1 MFGCAALRGFLI
13 VLALTTVSMA
23 ASQAQDEFDELAELS
38 IEDLMFME
46 VSSVSKKNERLSETA
61 TAIFVLTKEDIRRSG
76 ANHIAEVLRVVPGLN
91 VAQLDANKWAVS
103 ARGFNHL
110 YANKLLVLVDGR
122 TVYSPLFSGVHWDTQ
137 DFILE
142 DIERVEVIRGPGA
155 TLWGANAVNGVIN
168 IITDKAQNTQGSLLA
183 LSAGSNERIAS
194 FRYGGEIAKNTH
206 YRVHFKGRN
215 QASTNNEANDQW
227 DQLRAGFRFDSE
239 SLYNTKWMVQG
250 DFHSGNNGERLTI
263 PQIPGDAFSP
273 TSLTLK
279 DDMKTKGGDIVAK
292 WSKNFG
298 EKSELSIQAYY
309 DTIYRRENIF
319 KEAHDT
325 YDLELNHRY
334 MFSDSHE
341 IIWGMAY
348 RYMKSST
355 EGSDTYAFVPA
366 NRDTE
371 LWSAFIQDEVQ
382 LIPNSLTFIIGTKIE
397 HNQFTSSEV
406 QPNLRMIWLP
416 SKNQTVW
423 GAISRAVRTPSLN
436 DLDARISASTFA
448 YQYFDNNTMQMVTSI
463 NEIRLLGNAKF
474 SSEELTA
481 YELGYRTTPNESISF
496 DATTFYN
503 KYDNLIGA
511 TPETSYYQANPSPGY
526 TVMPLRFTNNMA
538 GYSAGLELVLNWQP
552 TRQWKLLASYTH
564 LELELYNDTLSNI
577 IEDET
582 PEHQF
587 SLRSYFDLTYDIQF
601 DTHIYYVDQLNIRDS
616 VDAKNQTIDS
626 YIRVDARLGWQ
637 PSKDLSLE
645 IGGRNLFDARHQ
657 EFGTVPFVVATEA
670 ERNYYLKATWQ
681 L

>member
-1 MFGCAALRGFLI
+1 MFGCAAFRGFLI
-13 VLALTTVSMA
+13 IVALITANMA
-23 ASQAQDEFDELAELS
+23 VSQAQDEFDELAELS

-46 VSSVSKKNERLSETA
+46 VSSVSKKNQRLSETA

-168 IITDKAQNTQGSLLA
+168 IITDKAQNTQGSLLT
-183 LSAGSNERIAS
+183 LSAGPNERIAS
-194 FRYGGEIAKNTH
+194 FRYGGEITKDSH
-206 YRVHFKGRN
+206 YRIHFKGRS
-215 QASTNNEANDQW
+215 QANTNNEANDQW
-227 DQLRAGFRFDSE
+227 DQLRAGFRFDSQG
-239 SLYNTKWMVQG
+239 LHDTKWMIQG
-250 DFHSGNNGERLTI
+250 DFHSGNNGEKLTI
-263 PQIPGDAFSP
+263 PLIPSDAFSP

-298 EKSELSIQAYY
+298 AKSELSIQAYY
-309 DTIYRRENIF
+309 DTIYRRESIF

-355 EGSDTYAFVPA
+355 DGSDTYAFSPA

-371 LWSAFIQDEVQ
+371 LWSAFVQDEIQ
-382 LIPNSLTFIIGTKIE
+382 LVPDSLTFIVGTKIE
-397 HNQFTSSEV
+397 HNQFTSSEI

-416 SKNQTVW
+416 SKNQTIW

-436 DLDARISASTFA
+436 DLDARISASSFA
-448 YQYFDNNTMQMVTSI
+448 YQYFDNNTMQMTTSI

-474 SSEELTA
+474 ESEDLTA

-503 KYDNLIGA
+503 EYDNLIGA
-511 TPETSYYQANPSPGY
+511 TPETSYYQANPAPGY

-552 TRQWKLLASYTH
+552 TRQWKLLASYTY

-587 SLRSYFDLTYDIQF
+587 NLRSYFDLTYDIQF

-645 IGGRNLFDARHQ
+645 IGGRNLFDAKHQ

-670 ERNYYLKATWQ
+670 ERSYYLKATWQ